1 MGRTDMANTYPD
13 ARLQLTD
20 HAPHQFLAMRKLEAT
35 IDLDPTL
42 ADLVKIRAS
51 QINGCAFCLDMHWK
65 DARAGGESEERLY
78 MLEAWREAEIYS
90 ASEQAAL
97 DLCEAMTLIHTGH
110 VPDDV
115 WDRARAAF
123 DDAELGQLVFAI
135 TAINAWNRLKITVRS
150 EAGHYQPAAREAA

>member
-1 MGRTDMANTYPD
+1 MANAYPD

-20 HAPHQFLAMRKLEAT
+20 HAPHPFLAMRKLEAT
-35 IDLDPTL
+35 IDLEPRL

-65 DARAGGESEERLY
+65 DARAAGESEERLY
-78 MLEAWREAEIYS
+78 MLDTWREATIYS
-90 ASEQAAL
+90 AREQAAL

-123 DDAELGQLVFAI
+123 DDAELGQLVFAV

-150 EAGHYQPAAREAA
+150 EAGHYQPPAREAA